1 MPWFDTKMSRRKF
14 LKLAGSG
21 IAIVV
26 LGGTVWRAFSNGVF
40 SSGQGPAYEPW
51 KDWKT
56 ESEEGTGPLSLV
68 ASAILAANAHNTQ
81 PWLFVVKPYRI
92 DLFADTKRNIGAI
105 DPYLRE
111 MYEGLGCALENL
123 VLAAE
128 AKGYTYNLKLIPN
141 PTSKTH
147 VANIN
152 LVTNTNTK
160 SNHSRIGNTTST
172 NSSNSSDLSEP
183 LSLYNAIPHRHTN
196 RGPYDKN
203 KPVTQDILQSL
214 GSLGKT
220 ISPEGAM
227 TVFWFT
233 TLEERRKV
241 GDLILQATQAIV
253 ADKQQSYDDF
263 KWYRASWQDIQ
274 TYKDGLT
281 VDASGSP
288 WYIEVLAKILP
299 PISEK
304 EYDNSQLQLAKDTY
318 VATAAAFGIIAVH
331 DIFDNIQRLQGGMF
345 YQRMHLWAT
354 SNGLAMQPMNQMT
367 ERADREVSLG
377 IKQTFR
383 NALMEL
389 IANPN
394 WQALMT
400 FRIGYPTME
409 ALSSP
414 RRSIQEV
421 VFSSV

>member
-1 MPWFDTKMSRRKF
+1 MNISRRKF

-26 LGGTVWRAFSNGVF
+26 VGGTVWRAFSNGVF
-40 SSGQGPAYEPW
+40 SSGQGHAYEPW

-56 ESEEGTGPLSLV
+56 ESEEGAEPLSLV
-68 ASAILAANAHNTQ
+68 ASAILAANPHNTQ
-81 PWLFVVKPYRI
+81 PWLFVVNPNRI
-92 DLFADTKRNIGAI
+92 DLFAAINRNIGAI

-128 AKGYTYNLKLIPN
+128 AKGYTYDLKLMPN

-147 VANIN
+147 VASIS
-152 LVTNTNTK
+152 LITNTK
-160 SNHSRIGNTTST
+160 SKKIRTGNTPTAT
-172 NSSNSSDLSEP
+172 VITTDSSVKSEA
-183 LSLYNAIPHRHTN
+183 LSLYNAIPQRHTN

-203 KPVTQDILQSL
+203 RPLSQDILESL
-214 GSLGKT
+214 GSLSKT
-220 ISPEGAM
+220 ISPEARLAI
-227 TVFWFT
+227 FWFT
-233 TLEERRKV
+233 TSDQRRKI

-263 KWYRASWQDIQ
+263 KWYRSSWQDIQ
-274 TYKDGLT
+274 INKDGLT

-288 WYIEVLAKILP
+288 WYLNFLAKLLP
-299 PISEK
+299 PISK
-304 EYDNSQLQLAKDTY
+304 EEYSSSQLQLAKDTY

-331 DIFDNIQRLQGGMF
+331 DIFDNIQRLEGGMF

-367 ERADREVSLG
+367 ERADREASLG
-377 IKQTFR
+377 IEQTFG
-383 NALMEL
+383 NALKEL

-394 WQALMT
+394 WQALFT
-400 FRIGYPTME
+400 FRMGYPTIE

-414 RRSIQEV
+414 RRSVQEV
-421 VFSSV
+421 VVSLI

>member
-1 MPWFDTKMSRRKF
+1 MPWFDTKMSRRRF

-21 IAIVV
+21 IGIAVV
-26 LGGTVWRAFSNGVF
+26 GGTVWRAFSNGVF

-51 KDWKT
+51 KDWKA
-56 ESEEGTGPLSLV
+56 ESEKGAGSLSLV

-81 PWLFVVKPYRI
+81 PWLFVVNPSRI

-128 AKGYTYNLKLIPN
+128 AKGYTYNLKLMPD

-152 LVTNTNTK
+152 LVTNRNTK

-172 NSSNSSDLSEP
+172 NSSNSSDLSE
-183 LSLYNAIPHRHTN
+183 LYNAIPHRHTN

-214 GSLGKT
+214 GSLSKT

-233 TLEERRKV
+233 THDQRLKV

-288 WYIEVLAKILP
+288 WYVGVLAKILP

-304 EYDNSQLQLAKDTY
+304 EFDNSQLQLAKDTY

-367 ERADREVSLG
+367 ERADREVTLG
-377 IKQTFR
+377 IKQTFGI
-383 NALMEL
+383 ALREL
-389 IANPN
+389 IADPT

-400 FRIGYPTME
+400 FRIGYPTIE

>member
-26 LGGTVWRAFSNGVF
+26 VGGTVWRAFSNGVF
-40 SSGQGPAYEPW
+40 SSGQGPTYEPW
-51 KDWKT
+51 KDLKT
-56 ESEEGTGPLSLV
+56 ESQQGAGPLSLV

-81 PWLFVVKPYRI
+81 PWLFVVNPNKI

-111 MYEGLGCALENL
+111 MYEGLGCSIENL
-123 VLAAE
+123 VVAAE
-128 AKGYTYNLKLIPN
+128 AKGYTYDFKLMPN

-147 VANIN
+147 VATITLISNRKI
-152 LVTNTNTK
+152 
-160 SNHSRIGNTTST
+160 NHSVSGNNTTT
-172 NSSNSSDLSEP
+172 TLSSNLSEP
-183 LSLYNAIPHRHTN
+183 LSLYNAIPQRHTN

-203 KPVTQDILQSL
+203 KPVTQDIVQSL
-214 GSLGKT
+214 GSLSKT

-233 TLEERRKV
+233 TDDQRRKV
-241 GDLILQATQAIV
+241 GDLILQATQDII

-263 KWYRASWQDIQ
+263 KWYRAGWQDIQ

-288 WYIEVLAKILP
+288 RYIEVLAKILP

-304 EYDNSQLQLAKDTY
+304 EFDNSQLQLAKDTY

-331 DIFDNIQRLQGGMF
+331 DVFDNIQRLQGGML

-354 SNGLAMQPMNQMT
+354 SNGLAMQPMNQVT
-367 ERADREVSLG
+367 ERADREMSLG
-377 IKQTFR
+377 IKQTFGNPLR
-383 NALMEL
+383 EL
-389 IANPN
+389 IANPK

-414 RRSIQEV
+414 RRSVQEV
-421 VFSSV
+421 VVSSV